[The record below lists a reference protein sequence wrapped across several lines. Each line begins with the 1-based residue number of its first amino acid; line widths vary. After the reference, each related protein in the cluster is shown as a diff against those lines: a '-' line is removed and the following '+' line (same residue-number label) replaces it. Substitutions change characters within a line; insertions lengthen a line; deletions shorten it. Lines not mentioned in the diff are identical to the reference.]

1 MRPRLG
7 IQSVVKPA
15 NSEHPRGS
23 STVAA
28 ELGRAGQRILCLP
41 FDMARE
47 RYAKSVQIGFLEES
61 MLSGARFEGPR
72 FTGTSDPWSV
82 GTPGLTAGCF
92 DNDNRNQHHCVEC
105 TGQHCDLY

>member
-1 MRPRLG
+1 MRTRLG

-28 ELGRAGQRILCLP
+28 ELGRAGQRIFCLP

-61 MLSGARFEGPR
+61 MLSGARFERDLASLELLTLGPWAR
-72 FTGTSDPWSV
+72 RV
-82 GTPGLTAGCF
+82 
-92 DNDNRNQHHCVEC
+92 
-105 TGQHCDLY
+105 